1 MQISLT
7 QTQIHHF
14 QNRFFQNIND
24 AAKNDHAKASYYYDL
39 YKMVGTEGFAS
50 FLTQYFNYTPEQTQK
65 AETWSK
71 ACEMFSSCRLWMR
84 VGGYKGIEKLVSLTD
99 EEKRDIIVKRISE
112 PKGVVNYTPA
122 DLDRMI
128 ESDGKLDSNS
138 ITFFVGRSESW
149 KDSSKSHRR
158 SRNRSRSRSE
168 QPVAHRILQKLE
180 KSISQALGN
189 QSNKRSRNRSRQTSN
204 V

>member
-7 QTQIHHF
+7 QNQIHHF
-14 QNRFFQNIND
+14 QSRFFQNIND
-24 AAKNDHAKASYYYDL
+24 AAKNDYEKASYYYDL
-39 YKMVGTEGFAS
+39 YKMVGAEGFAS
-50 FLTQYFNYTPEQTQK
+50 FLTQYFSYTPEQIQK
-65 AETWSK
+65 AETRSK
-71 ACEMFSSCRLWMR
+71 AREMFSSCRLWMR
-84 VGGYKGIEKLVSLTD
+84 VGGYKGIQKLVLITD

-128 ESDGKLDSNS
+128 ESDGKLDSNN
-138 ITFFVGRSESW
+138 ITFFVGRSESR
-149 KDSSKSHRR
+149 KDSSKSHR
-158 SRNRSRSRSE
+158 RSRSRSE